1 MEGIKILSTEDIV
14 SKTEFN
20 LNIALIACI
29 IIFAVFIIL
38 GIFVSIKEHNWLNL
52 MIIGFIG
59 LFASILV
66 AIGCGI
72 TFAKPIK
79 YTTQYKVIISNEVS
93 FVDFYEKYEIIEQD
107 GEIYTIREKL
117 QQGE

>member
-1 MEGIKILSTEDIV
+1 MEGIRILSTEEVV

-20 LNIALIACI
+20 LEAALIAGV
-29 IIFAVFIIL
+29 IIFLIFIIL
-38 GIFVSIKEHNWLNL
+38 GIFASIKEHNWLNL
-52 MIIGFIG
+52 MIVGFIG

-72 TFAKPIK
+72 TFEKPVE
-79 YTTQYKVIISNEVS
+79 YTTQYKAIVSEEVS
-93 FVDFYEKYEIIEQD
+93 FIDFYEKYEIIEQD
-107 GEIYTIREKL
+107 GEIFIIREKL